1 MGAEEVVT
9 SARLGSQQRK
19 EGESPERKKQLS
31 RPGSKLKVEEAEEV
45 VTTARPDSQKRKE
58 TASPDSKNQLSRPGS
73 KLKEEDAEEVVSTVR
88 MAKNGIKTP
97 IYSEEAEEI
106 PTRLIRKS
114 PEEISQH
121 N

>member
-1 MGAEEVVT
+1 MG
-9 SARLGSQQRK
+9 
-19 EGESPERKKQLS
+19 
-31 RPGSKLKVEEAEEV
+31 KLKEEEAEEV
-45 VTTARPDSQKRKE
+45 VATARPDSQKRRE

-88 MAKNGIKTP
+88 KAKKGIKTP
-97 IYSEEAEEI
+97 IESEEAEEI

-121 N
+121 NTSRPDSKLRKKSEIEVIP